1 MNTLKDSQENYE
13 KRLEEIENTIPFNSQ
28 RYQSTVAALNN
39 NMDLQKAFAPVL
51 EDLRNCYKYT
61 LETGNSVSLV
71 EPYTYDFLLNRDVQ
85 TRQRAAF
92 LSIAAIIGALAG
104 IFAFERHTN
113 MEQTINSTYRGRKI
127 ASVYKPVLIFLT
139 SFSIPVIISLVQ
151 MININKNMAFPDLD
165 QAVQG
170 MRYLNDFGI
179 YMSLRSFFIF
189 LLVLRGLFG
198 VLIGT
203 ITAVLSRLGDDKFV
217 VICRVTIVIVIWL
230 FLAELVPG
238 LEFLSPIN
246 LLGYTWV

>member
-1 MNTLKDSQENYE
+1 MTE
-13 KRLEEIENTIPFNSQ
+13 RLEEIENTIPFNSQ

-51 EDLRNCYKYT
+51 EDLRNGYKYT
-61 LETGNSVSLV
+61 IETGKSVSLV

-127 ASVYKPVLIFLT
+127 ALVYKPVLIFLT

-189 LLVLRGLFG
+189 LLVIRGLFG

>member
-1 MNTLKDSQENYE
+1 
-13 KRLEEIENTIPFNSQ
+13 
-28 RYQSTVAALNN
+28 
-39 NMDLQKAFAPVL
+39 
-51 EDLRNCYKYT
+51 
-61 LETGNSVSLV
+61 
-71 EPYTYDFLLNRDVQ
+71 
-85 TRQRAAF
+85 
-92 LSIAAIIGALAG
+92 
-104 IFAFERHTN
+104 

-127 ASVYKPVLIFLT
+127 ALVYKPVLIFLT

-189 LLVLRGLFG
+189 LLVIRGLFG

-203 ITAVLSRLGDDKFV
+203 ITAVLSRMGDDKFV

-230 FLAELVPG
+230 FVAEIVPG